1 MGRRR
6 SQWTR
11 ARVIATIETYRVE
24 GRSLALGRVPMGL
37 VKAAAESFG
46 SYQAAL
52 DSVASKP
59 AGAIRGRHWS
69 RPKIIAAIRDVVA
82 RTGFVS
88 RDPNLCAVARRYFGS
103 VPAAAKA
110 AGIDVRRHRSWT
122 RNDVLAELQAIH
134 RREGRVTIA
143 LTRQAGVRGAITKY
157 FGGIAG
163 ACEAAGL
170 AGFHKELRREHA
182 AQDSRRELVGRLREI
197 ATKLDHPVQVHDLPS
212 SLHAALL
219 RRFGG
224 LHTARDAAKLPHP
237 EPPRLWTRE
246 RIVAELRREHR
257 RGTHLTTGGLRTA
270 GRGDLLSAI
279 KEIMKSIVAARR
291 IAGVPEPKRLQ
302 TSSAPFV
309 KIWDEHRV
317 IDEIKV
323 RVRAELP
330 LAPSKVPG
338 SLLAAACVYLG
349 SWREAV
355 EAAGC
360 DYDGCL
366 LRRRL
371 EDDELLGRLRALA
384 RHEPEM
390 TLRELAALPIGKLAY
405 GRFGTP
411 ERAAASIGIRDW
423 PKRHAHTVRSREQ
436 LHRLLRARI
445 GRGESLAKPEVLEA
459 LPELRQSMLRVHPV
473 WEEALVRLGL
483 GAHAPAAKHPRPRA
497 ASHRGARLR

>member
-1 MGRRR
+1 MGRA

-11 ARVIATIETYRVE
+11 TSVIATIERYRAE
-24 GRSLALGRVPMGL
+24 GRSLALGRIPMGL
-37 VKAAAESFG
+37 VKAAADSFC

-52 DSVASKP
+52 DSVASTRSSDS
-59 AGAIRGRHWS
+59 IRGVRWS
-69 RPKIIAAIRDVVA
+69 KPKIIAAMRDVVA

-110 AGIDVRRHRSWT
+110 AGIDVRRHRFWT
-122 RNDVLAELQAIH
+122 RDDVLAELRAIH
-134 RREGRVTIA
+134 HREGRVTIA
-143 LTRQAGVRGAITKY
+143 LVREAGVRGAITKY

-163 ACEAAGL
+163 ACNAARL
-170 AGFHKELRREHA
+170 AGFHEELRREHD
-182 AQDSRRELVGRLREI
+182 AQDDRRELVARLRET
-197 ATKLDHPVQVHDLPS
+197 AAELDSPVQVRDLHS

-219 RRFGG
+219 RRFGS
-224 LHTARDAAKLPHP
+224 LHAARDAAKLPHP
-237 EPPRLWTRE
+237 EPPRQWTRE

-279 KEIMKSIVAARR
+279 KEIVKSIVTARR

-366 LRRRL
+366 LRRHL
-371 EDDELLGRLRALA
+371 DDEELLGRLRALA

-423 PKRHAHTVRSREQ
+423 PKRHAHTVRTREQ

-445 GRGESLAKPEVLEA
+445 GRGKSLAKLEVLEA

-473 WEEALVRLGL
+473 WEEALARLGL